1 MSKARA
7 NGKTAITILLNE
19 QDVNAL
25 HLIMEATYRETM
37 TDCVRAIIRETAK
50 NFLPAASVITDN
62 NATRTKRGAAGM
74 RAQ

>member
-50 NFLPAASVITDN
+50 NFLPAQSVVTDN
-62 NATRTKRGAAGM
+62 TTRTKRAA
-74 RAQ
+74 ANQ